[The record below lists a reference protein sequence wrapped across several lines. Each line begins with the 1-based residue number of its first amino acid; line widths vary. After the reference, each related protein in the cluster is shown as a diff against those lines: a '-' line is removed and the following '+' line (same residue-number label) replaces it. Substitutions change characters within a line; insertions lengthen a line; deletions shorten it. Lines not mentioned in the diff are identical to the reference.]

1 MTSPYVI
8 EVQSLLIGNSFFPA
22 AYCWMF
28 EIEPRRHV
36 PDARER
42 AVAAVAGI
50 AIAPNQGGQRPSPGA
65 TKWLARRGAT
75 AR

>member
-28 EIEPRRHV
+28 EII
-36 PDARER
+36 
-42 AVAAVAGI
+42 AA
-50 AIAPNQGGQRPSPGA
+50 PSPSGRPRA
-65 TKWLARRGAT
+65 GRGGGGRHRHRTQPTWTEA
-75 AR
+75 